1 MANEVD
7 RLVEVYV
14 KPPGHVQRLVPVV
27 TDPHKL
33 LEAPVENLL
42 ESCLT
47 LCDVCC
53 DHVLPRFTVQRGL
66 GRESSAIRLGWTGR
80 TTRDAAR
87 RGVDDETVAT
97 CPVCGSWFDDHGY
110 QLVIHGLGSFDSI
123 ECADEALRRDAHE
136 RRHNRGSVAV
146 AATTQPDGSHEG
158 TVRTDS
164 PVQPDR

>member
-1 MANEVD
+1 MEVN
-7 RLVEVYV
+7 L
-14 KPPGHVQRLVPVV
+14 KPPGHDQRLVPVV
-27 TDPHKL
+27 TDLHEL

-53 DHVLPRFTVQRGL
+53 DHDLPRFTVQRGKS
-66 GRESSAIRLGWTGR
+66 RESSAIRLGSTGR

-87 RGVDDETVAT
+87 RGVDDETMAT

-110 QLVIHGLGSFDSI
+110 QLLIQGLGSFDSI
-123 ECADEALRRDAHE
+123 ECADEALRRHAHE
-136 RRHNRGSVAV
+136 RRHDRGSVAA

-158 TVRTDS
+158 PVRKNS
-164 PVQPDR
+164 RV